1 MARTAK
7 SKGKNSLTIGI
18 DLGGTKIAAGLCRE
32 GEVLH
37 KVVVPTNAA
46 QGFDAVVAA
55 MAEAARQAMGDTD
68 PAAVRGV
75 GVGAAGQID
84 SQTGAVLYAPNLNW
98 RQAPLGQK
106 LAEALR
112 LPVRVVN
119 DVRAATMAEW
129 KYGAGKGLHSF
140 INIFLGT
147 GVGSGLVLNGT
158 LCEGATNTA
167 GEIGHICLDPAGPLC
182 GCGHAGCFEAY
193 SSGRGIEN
201 EVKRRL
207 QAGAPS
213 ALREKVG
220 ARLDQITGPLIGQ
233 AAREGDP
240 LALEVLAWAGRHL
253 GLVLANLHT
262 LLNPQKILLGGGVM
276 ALADFFL
283 PAAREAMHR
292 HILSVA
298 DRGEDLL
305 GRARFE
311 NDAVLLGGSALFA

>member
-1 MARTAK
+1 MARKTHPK
-7 SKGKNSLTIGI
+7 LTIGM
-18 DLGGTKIAAGLCRE
+18 DLGGTKIAAGLCRD

-37 KVVVPTNAA
+37 KVVVPTHATK
-46 QGFDAVVAA
+46 GFDAVIEA
-55 MAEAARQAMGDTD
+55 MAGAARQAMGDTD
-68 PAAVRGV
+68 PKGIVGV

-84 SQTGAVLYAPNLNW
+84 SRTGAVLYAPNLNW
-98 RQAPLGQK
+98 RHAPLGQS
-106 LAEALR
+106 LSEALG

-129 KYGAGKGLHSF
+129 KFGAGKGLHSF
-140 INIFLGT
+140 VNIFLGT

-158 LCEGATNTA
+158 LCEGSTNSA
-167 GEIGHICLDPAGPLC
+167 GEIGHICLDPAGPPC
-182 GCGHAGCFEAY
+182 GCGHSGCFEAY

-207 QAGAPS
+207 LAGVAS
-213 ALREKVG
+213 SMRDKVG
-220 ARLDQITGPLIGQ
+220 DHLDKVTGHLIGQ

-240 LALEVLAWAGRHL
+240 LALDVLAWAGRHL

-262 LLNPQKILLGGGVM
+262 LLNPQKILLGGGIM
-276 ALADFFL
+276 ALAEFFL

-292 HILSVA
+292 HILPVA
-298 DRGEDLL
+298 DRGEEML

-311 NDAVLLGGSALFA
+311 TEAVFLGGSALFA